1 MILPIWRHG
10 DHDRLIYVHF
20 FGDGG

>member
-10 DHDRLIYVHF
+10 DHDRLIYVQF